1 MTEIIRQFTPDWIS
15 PFGDTIEDL
24 LEERDWTQA
33 QLAEQMG
40 YTIQHVSQLIH
51 GKAQITEETALKLE
65 QVLGSTAEFWLT
77 REAQYR
83 AQLAK
88 AEEKRLQKWVSGL
101 EEHPV
106 KPFMNKA
113 VIPECR

>member
-1 MTEIIRQFTPDWIS
+1 MTEIIRPFTPDWLS
-15 PFGDTIEDL
+15 PSGDTIEDL
-24 LEERDWTQA
+24 LEEQEWTQA
-33 QLAEQMG
+33 QLAERMG
-40 YTIQHVSQLIH
+40 YSLQHVSQLIH

-88 AEEKRLQKWVSGL
+88 AEEKRLQKWVSAL
-101 EEHPV
+101 EDHPV
-106 KPFMNKA
+106 HPFTDQT
-113 VIPECR
+113 VIPKCR

>member
-1 MTEIIRQFTPDWIS
+1 MTEIIRPFTPDWLS
-15 PFGDTIEDL
+15 PSGDTIEDL
-24 LEERDWTQA
+24 LEEQEWTQA
-33 QLAEQMG
+33 QLAERMG
-40 YTIQHVSQLIH
+40 YSLQHVSQLIH

-88 AEEKRLQKWVSGL
+88 AEEKRLQKWVSSL
-101 EEHPV
+101 EDHPV
-106 KPFMNKA
+106 HPFTDQT
-113 VIPECR
+113 VIPKCR

>member
-1 MTEIIRQFTPDWIS
+1 MTETLRQFTPDWIS
-15 PFGDTIEDL
+15 PSGDTIEDL

-40 YTIQHVSQLIH
+40 YTIQHVSQLIN
-51 GKAQITEETALKLE
+51 GNAPITEETALTLAR
-65 QVLGSTAEFWLT
+65 VLGSTAEFWIT

-88 AEEKRLQKWVSGL
+88 AEENRLQKWVSGL

-106 KPFMNKA
+106 NPFMNKA
-113 VIPECR
+113 VIPKCR